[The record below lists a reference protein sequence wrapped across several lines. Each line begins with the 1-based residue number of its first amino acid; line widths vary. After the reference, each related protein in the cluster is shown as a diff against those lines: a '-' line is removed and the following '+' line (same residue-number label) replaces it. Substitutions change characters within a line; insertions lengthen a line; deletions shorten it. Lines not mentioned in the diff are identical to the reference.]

1 VSTGH
6 WPRPSARR
14 LCQLLFISPGRR
26 VSREAACDFLFPSLA
41 VDRAAHA
48 LYKSQSMA
56 RLALGGLG
64 PKAKSLLCA
73 DRDQL
78 WLASHVTLM
87 VDLEAHEQALRAAL
101 TASPGLGRDSELLVA
116 LTTGATSARG

>member
-1 VSTGH
+1 MKECEPVVATTSQDHDNSLTIYVRLLGRFQVTAGDVSTGH

-26 VSREAACDFLFPSLA
+26 VRREAACDALFPSLA

-48 LYKSQSMA
+48 LYTSQSMA

-64 PKAKSLLCA
+64 LRPRACCA
-73 DRDQL
+73 L
-78 WLASHVTLM
+78 IVT
-87 VDLEAHEQALRAAL
+87 
-101 TASPGLGRDSELLVA
+101 SSG
-116 LTTGATSARG
+116 